1 MPGVVFDPLLRKL
14 RTSDATIVP
23 QLRGN
28 WDAGTNTPDI
38 TAENTPGDY
47 WVVQGPGTTN
57 LDGITT
63 WLDGDI
69 AEINVDGDFARLPAI
84 VNTAYAETFVNADLV
99 TNVLTVAHGLGQL
112 DALAVTVSDNN
123 HVQVFPVVTGVN
135 ANTIDIDFTGF
146 TPLTG
151 TWTVG
156 VIKAGGAGTGAGTAA
171 EDIVYDPATSGLTA
185 TDVQA
190 AIDELAASGG
200 GGGDFLVMQVFS

>member
-1 MPGVVFDPLLRKL
+1 MNQKL
-14 RTSDATIVP
+14 FRLTGNGSGGGGGLTPA
-23 QLRGN
+23 GN
-28 WDAGTNTPDI
+28 WNANTNSPDI
-38 TAENTPGDY
+38 TGETVTGKY
-47 WVVQGPGTTN
+47 WVVSVAGATD

-63 WLDGDI
+63 WEVNDWAVKTSTGWMRI
-69 AEINVDGDFARLPAI
+69 RATA
-84 VNTAYAETFVNADLV
+84 NTAYTRTFVEADLAADI
-99 TNVLTVAHGLGQL
+99 LTVAHGLGQL
-112 DALAVTVSDNN
+112 GGLAVTVSDNN
-123 HVQVFPVVTGVN
+123 GVVVYPVIDFTTTN
-135 ANTIDIDFTGF
+135 ALTLDFTGF

-171 EDIVYDPATSGLTA
+171 EDIVYDPVTSGLTA